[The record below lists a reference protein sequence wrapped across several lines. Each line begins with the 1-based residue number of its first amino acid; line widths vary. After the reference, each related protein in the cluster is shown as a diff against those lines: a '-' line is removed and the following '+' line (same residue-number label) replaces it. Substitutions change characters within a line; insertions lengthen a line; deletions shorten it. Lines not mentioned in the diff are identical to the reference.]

1 KARQPILEIEPL
13 QVIQQIWL
21 LQAIGVDEENVEEV
35 LVFDNSDESENDV
48 VKEGEEAL
56 ELPVSQSGDIPC
68 SD

>member
-1 KARQPILEIEPL
+1 
-13 QVIQQIWL
+13 IWL

-35 LVFDNSDESENDV
+35 LVFDNSDESENDA